1 MKKSPLLSPNFKLE
15 KVPEVCDYLGILL
28 LIFVLVILITGMKL
42 GKESSM
48 SLLLALIILIAAY
61 NIEIAILLTALA
73 IIFILVQ
80 NYVRRK
86 KDNNRNN

>member
-28 LIFVLVILITGMKL
+28 LVFVLVILITGMKL

-80 NYVRRK
+80 NYVRRN
-86 KDNNRNN
+86 KDNETNN